1 MPDNHFSEHDGKY
14 FEPNDEE
21 FASILSWIS
30 EWAFAHPKRDQ
41 PFFVQMGRTLTPVQ
55 FLDEIEK
62 RTKFGLE
69 FLQFLFEQAR
79 RDNELPERAILRA
92 IKANG

>member
-14 FEPNDEE
+14 FELNEEE
-21 FASILSWIS
+21 FDGILSCIS
-30 EWAFAHPKRDQ
+30 EWAFTHPKRNQ

-62 RTKFGLE
+62 RTKFGIE
-69 FLQFLFEQAR
+69 FLQFIFEQAR
-79 RDNELPERAILRA
+79 HNNEPPQQAILRA
-92 IKANG
+92 IEANG